1 MIRKLFLMC
10 LLLLIPAGAFP
21 QGSRYDSNAQRT
33 IQNFLAPIPGAQ
45 IVVCSA
51 AGTGTPCTP
60 TAPIYTDVALTQL
73 ITGSTIT
80 ADGNGNFGFYA
91 PPGTYK
97 YSITSPGVIGQL
109 FTIVLPMNAASNNT
123 LTGSNTFSQQI
134 ISTVTVGTAPFSI
147 ASPTLV
153 PNLNVQFLGGNVAPN
168 SAIVGVSDTQAL
180 LNKNLAGATNGNTVT
195 LLCSAGPA
203 GAITGNSGVQN
214 IFSCTI
220 NANVVANL
228 KGLRVTAV
236 WSHSTGTAAIT
247 YGMTLNGV
255 ACWPSNNSAATVG
268 ALGQTA
274 NFIETGSTT
283 GNVNTVQGFF
293 SFTATSLTGLAWTSA
308 QTLTVTFNV
317 ANTDQ
322 VTPLFFLVELIQ

>member
-1 MIRKLFLMC
+1 MFVLEGSGEAGHTNGDAMFRKLILLCLF
-10 LLLLIPAGAFP
+10 LLLPTLVSA
-21 QGSRYDSNAQRT
+21 QGVPFSGNAQRT

-45 IVVCSA
+45 ITFCTA

-60 TAPIYTDVALTQL
+60 TAPIYLDSGLTQL
-73 ITGSTIT
+73 IAGSTFT
-80 ADGNGNFGFYA
+80 ADTNGNWIAYA
-91 PPGTYK
+91 PPGIYK
-97 YSITSPGVIGQL
+97 YSITATGVTGQL
-109 FTIVLPMNAASNNT
+109 FTTILPASLASNNVF
-123 LTGSNTFSQQI
+123 TGSNTFSQQI
-134 ISTVTVGTAPFSI
+134 VSTVTVGTAPFSI

-180 LNKNLAGATNGNTVT
+180 LNKNLTNGSNGNTVA
-195 LLCSAGPA
+195 LLCSAGPS

-228 KGLRVTAV
+228 KGMRVTAV
-236 WSHSTGTAAIT
+236 WSHSTGTAAVT

-268 ALGQTA
+268 ALGQNA

-293 SFTATSLTGLAWTSA
+293 SGSRLPA
-308 QTLTVTFNV
+308 
-317 ANTDQ
+317 
-322 VTPLFFLVELIQ
+322 